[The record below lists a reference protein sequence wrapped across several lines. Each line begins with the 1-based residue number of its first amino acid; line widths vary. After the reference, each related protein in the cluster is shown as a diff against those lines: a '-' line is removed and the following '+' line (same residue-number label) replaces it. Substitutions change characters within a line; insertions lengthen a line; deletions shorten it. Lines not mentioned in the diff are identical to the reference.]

1 MIKSKLIKGLERP
14 NWLKSNARNPKK
26 TWIDKNELINQ
37 YFLNKFVKI
46 QKKLNS
52 YNYSTYPDLS
62 KLYHLFS
69 KKIKFPPDQIFFT
82 NGSDDGIKYIFQIF
96 GLNKK
101 VLIINPTFAMYEI
114 YSKIFSRKYYKIDYK
129 YSEDGPYLD
138 ISSIISVIKKNNP
151 KLLCLANPNS
161 PTGTT
166 FSDKEIVKIL
176 KISKNQNTFVLI
188 DEAYYPLS
196 KITSVNLIKKFDN
209 LIIVRSFSKSY
220 GLAGLRLGYILSNKF
235 IINELHSI
243 KGMYELGN
251 YSASFLFEILRQKFN
266 INKVLNKVRNDKLF
280 FIKKLAQ
287 LGLKV
292 HYGPAN
298 FIHVN
303 LGKNKIKIIRE
314 LKKNFYFRE
323 EESHKS
329 LEGFSRFSLTN
340 KKNYLRIINII
351 KNEI

>member
-14 NWLKSNARNPKK
+14 NWLKSNPRNPKK
-26 TWIDKNELINQ
+26 IWIDKNELINE
-37 YFLNKFVKI
+37 YFLSVFDKI
-46 QKKLNS
+46 QKKLNKT
-52 YNYSTYPDLS
+52 NYSTYPDLS
-62 KLYHLFS
+62 KLYLLFS

-82 NGSDDGIKYIFQIF
+82 NGSDDGIKHIFQIF

-101 VLIINPTFAMYEI
+101 VLIINPTFAMYEV
-114 YSKIFSRKYYKIDYK
+114 YSKIFASKYYRVDYQRSK
-129 YSEDGPYLD
+129 NGPYLD
-138 ISSIISVIKKNNP
+138 LSSITNVIKKNKPN
-151 KLLCLANPNS
+151 LFCLANPNS

-166 FSDKEIVKIL
+166 FSIEEIIKIL
-176 KISKNQNTFVLI
+176 KVSKKQNTLVLI

-196 KITSVNLIKKFDN
+196 KVTSINLIKNFDN

-220 GLAGLRLGYILSNKF
+220 GLAGLRLGYILSSKF

-251 YSASFLFEILRQKFN
+251 YSASFLIEILRQKLN
-266 INKVLNKVRNDKLF
+266 LNKVLNKVRKEKFF
-280 FIKKLAQ
+280 FIKQLVQ

-303 LGKNKIKIIRE
+303 FGDHRKE
-314 LKKNFYFRE
+314 
-323 EESHKS
+323 
-329 LEGFSRFSLTN
+329 
-340 KKNYLRIINII
+340 IINGVIYVYNFFNPLKI
-351 KNEI
+351 